1 MFQHV
6 LQESLSPVHRTPLMW
21 GGVCCV
27 GVWWSHSTWG
37 GGGLACSVLP
47 TFTTPQGGACRQS
60 AFDVEWGVMCVFA
73 VWSSWAGHWCVCSPP
88 PPPPTHTRT
97 TSSTTQNRS
106 TLNMS
111 HKTACM
117 QTTSHCDNGIQFMQ
131 LSLIW
136 LGYGPLSTSDGV
148 LDDSVPFPISLQ
160 VALHLCSKLLKM
172 EMGSSLR

>member
-1 MFQHV
+1 MWGCGGLTPRGEGVVSQAQYCQH
-6 LQESLSPVHRTPLMW
+6 SPHHKGGPVDREPLMW
-21 GGVCCV
+21 SGVRCVCLLCGALGLATGVCV
-27 GVWWSHSTWG
+27 
-37 GGGLACSVLP
+37 A
-47 TFTTPQGGACRQS
+47 
-60 AFDVEWGVMCVFA
+60 
-73 VWSSWAGHWCVCSPP
+73 
-88 PPPPTHTRT
+88 PPPPTPTPTHMRT

>member
-1 MFQHV
+1 MHV
-6 LQESLSPVHRTPLMW
+6 SACAAGVPISCTQDTSDVGWSVLC
-21 GGVCCV
+21 GGVVVSLHV
-27 GVWWSHSTWG
+27 GRGWSRRLST
-37 GGGLACSVLP
+37 AYIHH
-47 TFTTPQGGACRQS
+47 TTRRACRQR
-60 AFDVEWGVMCVFA
+60 AFDVEWGA
-73 VWSSWAGHWCVCSPP
+73 LCVCVAPP
-88 PPPPTHTRT
+88 PPTRT

-136 LGYGPLSTSDGV
+136 LGYGPPSTSDGV
-148 LDDSVPFPISLQ
+148 QDDSVPFTISLQ